1 MNLRDR
7 LDQDLKDAIRG
18 KDSLRKSVV
27 RILRSDIHNEE
38 IAIQKSLDDEGI
50 VGVISRQVRQRRESI
65 TEFRKGNREDLVAK
79 EEQELST
86 LLEYLPDQLDYSQI
100 SEMVDEVIRSVGA
113 NSSADKGR
121 VMGALMPKLKGRA
134 DGSIVNEIVTKLLVG
149 SGD

>member
-86 LLEYLPDQLDYSQI
+86 LLEYLPDQHPCRRLSFERY
-100 SEMVDEVIRSVGA
+100 
-113 NSSADKGR
+113 
-121 VMGALMPKLKGRA
+121 
-134 DGSIVNEIVTKLLVG
+134 
-149 SGD
+149 

>member
-1 MNLRDR
+1 MSLRDR

-18 KDSLRKSVV
+18 RDSLRKSVV
-27 RILRSDIHNEE
+27 RFLRSDIHNEE
-38 IAIQKSLDDEGI
+38 IAIQKPLDDDGI

-100 SEMVDEVIRSVGA
+100 SEMVDEVVRSIGA

-134 DGSIVNEIVTKLLVG
+134 DGSIVNEIVTKLLNG
-149 SGD
+149 SVD